1 MESKTIILV
10 VALAVV
16 AFLIGLAVGR
26 TTHESFGGVYR
37 SWSAENK
44 TNGSTAYGKSW
55 TDDEGMVGEFHGTR
69 GSDGKKGGC
78 VYNTKTGSHHC
89 GVRDY

>member
-26 TTHESFGGVYR
+26 TTHESFSGIYR
-37 SWSAENK
+37 SWSAEN
-44 TNGSTAYGKSW
+44 TSTGSTAHGKSW
-55 TDDEGMVGEFHGTR
+55 EDENGKMGEFHGTR

-78 VYNTKTGSHHC
+78 VYNEKAGVAHC
-89 GVRDY
+89 GTWGY